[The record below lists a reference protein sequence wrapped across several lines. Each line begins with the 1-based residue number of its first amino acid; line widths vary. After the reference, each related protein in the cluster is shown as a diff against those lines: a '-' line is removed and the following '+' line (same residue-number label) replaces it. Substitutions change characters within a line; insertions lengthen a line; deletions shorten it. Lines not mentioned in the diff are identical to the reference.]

1 MEALQILVNDVF
13 NEKENYKEGDYLV
26 IMNILKEAYHTLN
39 GDFDSNATTFEKPIE
54 SVTSVA
60 DHAADDEGLDHYA
73 FRDSD
78 SDSDGESDS
87 GYLGSGYLTPY

>member
-1 MEALQILVNDVF
+1 LVNDIY
-13 NEKENYKEGDYLV
+13 NEKENYKENDYIV
-26 IMNILKEAYHTLN
+26 IMNILKEAYHSLSC
-39 GDFDSNATTFEKPIE
+39 DFDSSANTFEKPIE

-78 SDSDGESDS
+78 SDSDSDEDS

>member
-26 IMNILKEAYHTLN
+26 IMNILKENYHNLN
-39 GDFDSNATTFEKPIE
+39 GDFDSSANTFEKPIE
-54 SVTSVA
+54 SVA

-87 GYLGSGYLTPY
+87 GYLGSYLPPY